1 MTTPPPGFWP
11 KVSPKGLSTSTSM
24 FLDAPAVLAL
34 TTSPR
39 LPATAPLL
47 FIPAEEQLC
56 LCSNNDEP
64 WKADF
69 CTDRKKGHNCI
80 CVICSLSPGKL
91 GKKSMQLTCAAK
103 RGGVDGGGTDVALRV
118 WLTEEAAAATA
129 EAEAADMFA
138 GSVQLRHGHKLG

>member
-69 CTDRKKGHNCI
+69 CTDRKKGHNCM
-80 CVICSLSPGKL
+80 L
-91 GKKSMQLTCAAK
+91 
-103 RGGVDGGGTDVALRV
+103 